1 MIWKKIKNN
10 NIKTLLIIILL
21 MSVKNLSF
29 SLTEKNKSNNKQV
42 TYEKL
47 LENVNEESS
56 KLNDN
61 NFDELGIDDYIS
73 SEINYSENYTKKQ
86 LDLIADYYGITK
98 RKKRK
103 QDLIEEIVIYEKEMS
118 NYDIV
123 ERRKQ
128 LWFYMEEISNDSF
141 LSKFLILG

>member
-1 MIWKKIKNN
+1 
-10 NIKTLLIIILL
+10 

-29 SLTEKNKSNNKQV
+29 SLIEKNNKNNREV

-56 KLNDN
+56 KLNNN

-73 SEINYSENYTKKQ
+73 SELNYSENYTKKQ

-103 QDLIEEIVIYEKEMS
+103 QDLIEEIVIYEKEIS

-123 ERRKQ
+123 QRRKQ

>member
-98 RKKRK
+98 RKKKK

>member
-1 MIWKKIKNN
+1 
-10 NIKTLLIIILL
+10 

-98 RKKRK
+98 RKKKK